1 MTSDNV
7 QAALPMLAWSRI
19 FSVMAPEDLRQ
30 EAWEALEL
38 QEDFE
43 KCRSEFWTTFLV
55 GNPTPVVSLL
65 LHSELNLEGDPT
77 RAAFIHLMTHL
88 GLEWDDM
95 HVPPD
100 QLGAV
105 CEIYACAIE
114 REESV
119 LISEIR
125 ERYLL
130 PWCAKAKSQLM
141 LSCPSLVFLIDR
153 FAEDLKAVEVPDPD
167 L

>member
-1 MTSDNV
+1 MTNGSV

-19 FSVMAPEDLRQ
+19 FSLMAPEELRL

-38 QEDFE
+38 PKDFE
-43 KCRSEFWTTFLV
+43 KYRSQFWTTFLV
-55 GNPTPVVSLL
+55 GNPMPVVSLL
-65 LHSELNLEGDPT
+65 LHSQLNLEGDPT
-77 RAAFIHLMTHL
+77 RADFIQVMTHL
-88 GLEWDDM
+88 GLEWNDM

-119 LISEIR
+119 LIRELR

-130 PWCAKAKSQLM
+130 PWCAKTKSQLM
-141 LSCPSLVFLIDR
+141 LSCPSLVFVPEQ
-153 FAEDLKAVEVPDPD
+153 FAEDLKAVEIPE
-167 L
+167 